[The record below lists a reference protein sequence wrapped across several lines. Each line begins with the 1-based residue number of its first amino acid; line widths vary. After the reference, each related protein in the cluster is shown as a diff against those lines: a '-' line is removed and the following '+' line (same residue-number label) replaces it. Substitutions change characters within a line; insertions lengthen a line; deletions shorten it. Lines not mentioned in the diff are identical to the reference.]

1 MVYARTLL
9 SLRLFA
15 RMKRSVRLL
24 VLSDQVHPHI
34 HSPRFPENLPPF
46 DLVLAAGDLPGA
58 YLEYV
63 ATKVRVPVLFV
74 PGNHGEEWVL
84 EEGRRKRPG
93 GVVNLHGRL
102 FRHQGLLFYGIGGVP
117 RYREGEGQLSEGE
130 LLRLALKPFPLA
142 FPRRLLLGHGVDVL
156 LTHAPPPGP
165 SAGED
170 FAHRGARAFLLFHRL
185 FRPRLH
191 VHGHTPLLGANPKRR
206 HRTPLGVEVVHAQ
219 GYALIA
225 L

>member
-1 MVYARTLL
+1 
-9 SLRLFA
+9 
-15 RMKRSVRLL
+15 MKRSVRLL
-24 VLSDQVHPHI
+24 LLSDQVHPHV

-46 DLVLAAGDLPGA
+46 DLVLAAGDLPGT

-63 ATKVRVPVLFV
+63 ATKVRVPVLYV

-170 FAHRGARAFLLFHRL
+170 FAHRGAGAFLLLHRL
-185 FRPRLH
+185 YRPRLH

>member
-1 MVYARTLL
+1 
-9 SLRLFA
+9 
-15 RMKRSVRLL
+15 MKRSVRLL
-24 VLSDQVHPHI
+24 VLSDQVPPHI

-102 FRHQGLLFYGIGGVP
+102 FRHQGRLFYGIGGVP

-191 VHGHTPLLGANPKRR
+191 VHGHTPLLGANPERR

>member
-1 MVYARTLL
+1 
-9 SLRLFA
+9 
-15 RMKRSVRLL
+15 MKRSVRLL
-24 VLSDQVHPHI
+24 VLCDQVHPHI

-102 FRHQGLLFYGIGGVP
+102 FRHQGRLFYGIGGVP

-191 VHGHTPLLGANPKRR
+191 VHGHTPLLGANPERR

>member
-1 MVYARTLL
+1 
-9 SLRLFA
+9 
-15 RMKRSVRLL
+15 MKRSVRLL

>member
-1 MVYARTLL
+1 
-9 SLRLFA
+9 
-15 RMKRSVRLL
+15 MKRSVRLL

-63 ATKVRVPVLFV
+63 ATKVRGPV
-74 PGNHGEEWVL
+74 
-84 EEGRRKRPG
+84 
-93 GVVNLHGRL
+93 RL
-102 FRHQGLLFYGIGGVP
+102 FRHQGRLFYGIGGVP

-191 VHGHTPLLGANPKRR
+191 VHGHTPLLGANPERR

>member
-1 MVYARTLL
+1 MVYARTPL

-102 FRHQGLLFYGIGGVP
+102 FRHQGRLFYGIGGVP

-130 LLRLALKPFPLA
+130 LLRLALKP

-191 VHGHTPLLGANPKRR
+191 VHGHTPLLGANPERR

>member
-1 MVYARTLL
+1 MGEQRAPPP
-9 SLRLFA
+9 SLRPGPTPTSTPTA
-15 RMKRSVRLL
+15 
-24 VLSDQVHPHI
+24 
-34 HSPRFPENLPPF
+34 FPENLPPF

-74 PGNHGEEWVL
+74 PGNHGEEWVW

-102 FRHQGLLFYGIGGVP
+102 LRYRGLLLYGIGGVP
-117 RYREGEGQLSEGE
+117 RYREGEGQLAPGE
-130 LLRLALKPFPLA
+130 LFHLALKPFPVV
-142 FPRRLLLGHGVDVL
+142 FPRRLLRGHGVDVL

-165 SAGED
+165 TAGED
-170 FAHRGARAFLLFHRL
+170 FAHRGASAFLLFHRL

-191 VHGHTPLLGANPKRR
+191 VHGHTPLIGANPERAPPHPPGGGGHPR
-206 HRTPLGVEVVHAQ
+206 PGVRPGPAS
-219 GYALIA
+219 LSWR
-225 L
+225 

>member
-1 MVYARTLL
+1 
-9 SLRLFA
+9 
-15 RMKRSVRLL
+15 
-24 VLSDQVHPHI
+24 
-34 HSPRFPENLPPF
+34 
-46 DLVLAAGDLPGA
+46 
-58 YLEYV
+58 
-63 ATKVRVPVLFV
+63 
-74 PGNHGEEWVL
+74 
-84 EEGRRKRPG
+84 
-93 GVVNLHGRL
+93 
-102 FRHQGLLFYGIGGVP
+102 VP

-130 LLRLALKPFPLA
+130 LLRLALKP

-191 VHGHTPLLGANPKRR
+191 VHGHTPLLGANPERR

>member
-1 MVYARTLL
+1 
-9 SLRLFA
+9 
-15 RMKRSVRLL
+15 MKRSVRLL

-102 FRHQGLLFYGIGGVP
+102 FRHQGRLFYGIGGVP

-130 LLRLALKPFPLA
+130 LLRLALKPFP
-142 FPRRLLLGHGVDVL
+142 RRLLLGHGVDVL

-170 FAHRGARAFLLFHRL
+170 VAHRGARAFLLFHRL

-191 VHGHTPLLGANPKRR
+191 VHGHTPLLGANPERR